1 MTIRATAPYRST
13 MGGVRGRSAAGIPL
27 GVFAAATIA
36 ASLLLRP
43 APGRAV
49 GRGDLSGT
57 WKLDRERSDDPGQK
71 FADGGGTSGHGSGGG
86 GFRGRRGGGGFGGR
100 HGRPAEGSGE
110 SADFSQDPR
119 AFDLLSIVHHDPE
132 LKITD
137 GLGREHVLYTDGRK
151 IEEERS
157 AGTMKIRAKWKDG
170 RVVVATTPD
179 HGPKITETYA
189 VTADGSSMTVTT
201 KIEGRGRD
209 VEFKRVY
216 AAQR

>member
-1 MTIRATAPYRST
+1 MR
-13 MGGVRGRSAAGIPL
+13 GVRGRVAEGGIPIRI
-27 GVFAAATIA
+27 FAAATIA
-36 ASLLLRP
+36 LLLLP
-43 APGRAV
+43 HTGLGT

-57 WKLDRERSDDPGQK
+57 WKLDRERSDDPAQK
-71 FADGGGTSGHGSGGG
+71 LREGGGPSRGSGGG
-86 GFRGRRGGGGFGGR
+86 GGSRGRRGGGGFGGH
-100 HGRPAEGSGE
+100 HGRPTGESGE
-110 SADFSQDPR
+110 NGGTDFSEDPR

-170 RVVVATTPD
+170 RVVVATTPE
-179 HGPKITETYA
+179 HGAKITETYA

-201 KIEGRGRD
+201 KIEGRGREL
-209 VEFKRVY
+209 EFRRVY
-216 AAQR
+216 EPAK

>member
-1 MTIRATAPYRST
+1 MRT
-13 MGGVRGRSAAGIPL
+13 
-27 GVFAAATIA
+27 FAAATIA

-43 APGRAV
+43 QPGLAT

-57 WKLDRERSDDPGQK
+57 WKLDRDRSDDPAEK
-71 FADGGGTSGHGSGGG
+71 FREGGGSSGRGSGG

-100 HGRPAEGSGE
+100 HGRSSEAGE
-110 SADFSQDPR
+110 ESSDSFQDPR
-119 AFDLLSIVHHDPE
+119 AFELLSIVHHDPE

-137 GLGREHVLYTDGRK
+137 GLGREHLLYTDGRK

-170 RVVVATTPD
+170 RVVVSTTPE

>member
-1 MTIRATAPYRST
+1 LRATLS
-13 MGGVRGRSAAGIPL
+13 VSGRSAASDEPRQAATWPTSRSKSAANPDAAAARRAL
-27 GVFAAATIA
+27 VRSRSAAATWPSQRYCIEARTASRTTRTPA
-36 ASLLLRP
+36 ATSE
-43 APGRAV
+43 
-49 GRGDLSGT
+49 S
-57 WKLDRERSDDPGQK
+57 REFS
-71 FADGGGTSGHGSGGG
+71 DGGGTSGHGSGGG

-110 SADFSQDPR
+110 SADLSQDPR

-201 KIEGRGRD
+201 KIEG
-209 VEFKRVY
+209 
-216 AAQR
+216 